1 MIGTGGA
8 YGKLYGGPVVRDL
21 LAVYTTVVRAVPEL
35 VLILLLYYAGTDLIN
50 QALTAMGYQRV
61 DISGLAAGIAV
72 LGFVQGAYSTEV
84 IRGAILAIPQGQIE
98 AARAYGMSPGLLLR
112 RITLPAML
120 PFAIP
125 GLANLWLIATKD
137 TALLAVVG
145 FYELALATR
154 QAAGVTKAYFTF
166 YLRRRRALSAAV
178 AVFQSHH
185 RPRRGLVA
193 ARHAFAQGGALM
205 AGEAAIINVAART
218 SLWLQP
224 HRIVLILIALGLV
237 LAAAFFMRWDWL
249 PQYYEMGLLGIWRSL
264 WILAVTCV
272 LGFLLAVPLGLAQA
286 AGSFWFAAPAKVF
299 CTVIRGTP
307 LLIQLWLLYY
317 GLGSLFPQYPWIRRS
332 WMWPYLRQAWPYG
345 VLALTLSF
353 AGYEGEVMRGAF
365 AGVPKGQLEAARA
378 FGMSRW
384 KTFRRIWLPQAI
396 YRALPTLTGET
407 VLQLKSTPLVATIS
421 VIDIFAV
428 SSKVRQDTYLTYEP
442 LLLLALIYM
451 AITGI
456 LVFAFSR
463 IEARIPNK
471 IG

>member
-1 MIGTGGA
+1 
-8 YGKLYGGPVVRDL
+8 
-21 LAVYTTVVRAVPEL
+21 
-35 VLILLLYYAGTDLIN
+35 
-50 QALTAMGYQRV
+50 
-61 DISGLAAGIAV
+61 
-72 LGFVQGAYSTEV
+72 
-84 IRGAILAIPQGQIE
+84 
-98 AARAYGMSPGLLLR
+98 
-112 RITLPAML
+112 
-120 PFAIP
+120 
-125 GLANLWLIATKD
+125 
-137 TALLAVVG
+137 
-145 FYELALATR
+145 
-154 QAAGVTKAYFTF
+154 
-166 YLRRRRALSAAV
+166 
-178 AVFQSHH
+178 
-185 RPRRGLVA
+185 
-193 ARHAFAQGGALM
+193 M
-205 AGEAAIINVAART
+205 AGEATIINVAART

-224 HRIVLILIALGLV
+224 HRIVLILIALALV
-237 LAAAFFMRWDWL
+237 LGAAFFMRWDWL

-264 WILAVTCV
+264 WILAITCF

-286 AGSFWFAAPAKVF
+286 AGPFWFSAPAKAF

-317 GLGSLFPQYPWIRRS
+317 GLGSLFPQYPWIRES

-384 KTFRRIWLPQAI
+384 KIFRRIWLPQAI

>member
-1 MIGTGGA
+1 
-8 YGKLYGGPVVRDL
+8 
-21 LAVYTTVVRAVPEL
+21 
-35 VLILLLYYAGTDLIN
+35 
-50 QALTAMGYQRV
+50 
-61 DISGLAAGIAV
+61 
-72 LGFVQGAYSTEV
+72 
-84 IRGAILAIPQGQIE
+84 
-98 AARAYGMSPGLLLR
+98 
-112 RITLPAML
+112 
-120 PFAIP
+120 
-125 GLANLWLIATKD
+125 
-137 TALLAVVG
+137 
-145 FYELALATR
+145 
-154 QAAGVTKAYFTF
+154 
-166 YLRRRRALSAAV
+166 
-178 AVFQSHH
+178 
-185 RPRRGLVA
+185 
-193 ARHAFAQGGALM
+193 M
-205 AGEAAIINVAART
+205 AGEATIINVAART

-224 HRIVLILIALGLV
+224 HRIVLILIAIGLV
-237 LAAAFFMRWDWL
+237 LSAALFMRWDWL

-264 WILAVTCV
+264 WILAVTCF

-286 AGSFWFAAPAKVF
+286 TGSFWFAAPAKTF

-317 GLGSLFPQYPWIRRS
+317 GLGSLFPQYPWIRES

-384 KTFRRIWLPQAI
+384 KIFRRIWLPQAI

-451 AITGI
+451 TITGI
-456 LVFAFSR
+456 LVFAFSK